1 MEGPEPVGGVATEL
15 AGTTPLPMARRLTDI
30 VLALAGLA
38 VAAPVLV
45 AIAAAVRLRDGA
57 PVIYPARR
65 VGHHGREF
73 HLFKFRT
80 MVRAG
85 GSSVTIWAD
94 PRVTPLGRRL
104 RRLKLDELPQ
114 LFNVLRGE
122 MSIVGPRPED
132 PSYVALYTD
141 EQRRVLSV
149 KPGITGVAALEY
161 ADEESLLR
169 GEDWEATYR
178 LTIMPAKLQLELDYL
193 ARRSARTDAGLIL
206 RTAAVVAGHLVPRR

>member
-1 MEGPEPVGGVATEL
+1 
-15 AGTTPLPMARRLTDI
+15 MARRLTDI
-30 VLALAGLA
+30 VLALVGLA
-38 VAAPVLV
+38 VLAPLLV

-57 PVIYPARR
+57 PVIYRARR
-65 VGHHGREF
+65 VGLHGREF
-73 HLFKFRT
+73 QLYKFRT
-80 MVRAG
+80 MVPAG
-85 GSSVTIWAD
+85 GSSVTVWAD

-122 MSIVGPRPED
+122 MTMVGPRPED

-193 ARRSARTDAGLIL
+193 ARRTTRTDAGLIL

>member
-1 MEGPEPVGGVATEL
+1 
-15 AGTTPLPMARRLTDI
+15 MARRLTDI

-45 AIAAAVRLRDGA
+45 AIAAAVRLRDGP
-57 PVIYPARR
+57 PVIYRARR

-73 HLFKFRT
+73 HLYKFRT
-80 MVRAG
+80 MVPAG
-85 GSSVTIWAD
+85 GSSVTVWAD
-94 PRVTPLGRRL
+94 PRITPMGRRL

-193 ARRSARTDAGLIL
+193 ARRSARTDAELIL

>member
-1 MEGPEPVGGVATEL
+1 
-15 AGTTPLPMARRLTDI
+15 MARRLTDI
-30 VLALAGLA
+30 VLALVGLA
-38 VAAPVLV
+38 VLAPLLL

-57 PVIYPARR
+57 PVIYKARR
-65 VGHHGREF
+65 VGQHGREF
-73 HLFKFRT
+73 RLFKFRT
-80 MVRAG
+80 MVPAG
-85 GSSVTIWAD
+85 GSSVTVWAD

-114 LFNVLRGE
+114 LLNVLRGE

-149 KPGITGVAALEY
+149 KPGITGVAALAY
-161 ADEESLLR
+161 ADEESLLQ

-178 LTIMPAKLQLELDYL
+178 LTIMPAKLQLELEYL
-193 ARRSARTDAGLIL
+193 AKRSPRTDAELIL
-206 RTAAVVAGHLVPRR
+206 QTVAVVAGHLGPRRQSH

>member
-1 MEGPEPVGGVATEL
+1 
-15 AGTTPLPMARRLTDI
+15 MARRLTDI
-30 VLALAGLA
+30 VLALVGLA
-38 VAAPVLV
+38 VASPVMA
-45 AIAAAVRLRDGA
+45 AIAAAVRTRDGS
-57 PVIYPARR
+57 PVIYRARR
-65 VGHHGREF
+65 VGRHGREF
-73 HLFKFRT
+73 DLYKFRT
-80 MVRAG
+80 MVPAG
-85 GSSVTIWAD
+85 GSSVTVWAD

-149 KPGITGVAALEY
+149 KPGITGVAALAY

-193 ARRSARTDAGLIL
+193 DTRSAWTDARLIL
-206 RTAAVVAGHLVPRR
+206 RTAAVIAGHLVPRR

>member
-1 MEGPEPVGGVATEL
+1 
-15 AGTTPLPMARRLTDI
+15 MARRLTDI
-30 VLALAGLA
+30 VMALLGLA
-38 VAAPVLV
+38 VAAPVLI
-45 AIAAAVRLRDGA
+45 AIAAAVRLRDGP
-57 PVIYPARR
+57 PVIYRARR
-65 VGHHGREF
+65 VGQHGREF
-73 HLFKFRT
+73 RLYKFRT
-80 MVRAG
+80 MVPG
-85 GSSVTIWAD
+85 DGSSVTVWAD

-132 PSYVALYTD
+132 PEYVAFYTD

-169 GEDWEATYR
+169 GEDWETTYR
-178 LTIMPAKLQLELDYL
+178 LTIMPAKLRLELDYL
-193 ARRSARTDAGLIL
+193 ARRSARSDAGLVL
-206 RTAAVVAGHLVPRR
+206 RTVAVVAGHLVPRR

>member
-1 MEGPEPVGGVATEL
+1 
-15 AGTTPLPMARRLTDI
+15 MARRLTDI
-30 VLALAGLA
+30 VLALIGLA
-38 VAAPVLV
+38 VTAPVLV

-57 PVIYPARR
+57 PVIYRARR

-73 HLFKFRT
+73 QLFKFRT
-80 MVRAG
+80 MVPVG
-85 GSSVTIWAD
+85 GSSVTVWAD

-169 GEDWEATYR
+169 GEDWESTYR

-193 ARRSARTDAGLIL
+193 ARRSARTDARLIL
-206 RTAAVVAGHLVPRR
+206 RTAAVIVGHLVPRR

>member
-1 MEGPEPVGGVATEL
+1 MT
-15 AGTTPLPMARRLTDI
+15 RRLTDI

-57 PVIYPARR
+57 PVIYRARR
-65 VGHHGREF
+65 VGRHGREF
-73 HLFKFRT
+73 NLFKFRT
-80 MVRAG
+80 MVPAG
-85 GSSVTIWAD
+85 GSSVTVWAD

-193 ARRSARTDAGLIL
+193 ARRSTRTDAGLIL

>member
-1 MEGPEPVGGVATEL
+1 
-15 AGTTPLPMARRLTDI
+15 MARRLMDI

-38 VAAPVLV
+38 VTGPVMV
-45 AIAAAVRLRDGA
+45 AIAGAVRLRDGA
-57 PVIYPARR
+57 PVIYRARR
-65 VGHHGREF
+65 VGQHGREF
-73 HLFKFRT
+73 PLYKFRT
-80 MVRAG
+80 MEPVG
-85 GSSVTIWAD
+85 GSSVTVWAD

-104 RRLKLDELPQ
+104 RTLKLDELPQ

-178 LTIMPAKLQLELDYL
+178 HVIMPAKLQLELDYL
-193 ARRSARTDAGLIL
+193 ARRSARSDADLIL
-206 RTAAVVAGHLVPRR
+206 RTAAVVVGHLLPGR

>member
-1 MEGPEPVGGVATEL
+1 MVAS
-15 AGTTPLPMARRLTDI
+15 
-30 VLALAGLA
+30 
-38 VAAPVLV
+38 
-45 AIAAAVRLRDGA
+45 
-57 PVIYPARR
+57 
-65 VGHHGREF
+65 
-73 HLFKFRT
+73 
-80 MVRAG
+80 G
-85 GSSVTIWAD
+85 GSSVTVWAD

-149 KPGITGVAALEY
+149 KPGITGVAALAY
-161 ADEESLLR
+161 ADEESLLQ

-193 ARRSARTDAGLIL
+193 ARRTARTDAELIL
-206 RTAAVVAGHLVPRR
+206 QTVAVVAGHLGPRRQSH

>member
-1 MEGPEPVGGVATEL
+1 
-15 AGTTPLPMARRLTDI
+15 MARRLTDI
-30 VLALAGLA
+30 VLALVGLA

-45 AIAAAVRLRDGA
+45 AIAAAVRLRDGP
-57 PVIYPARR
+57 PVIYRARR
-65 VGHHGREF
+65 VGRHGREF
-73 HLFKFRT
+73 KLFKFRT
-80 MVRAG
+80 MVPAG
-85 GSSVTIWAD
+85 GSSVTVWAD

-141 EQRRVLSV
+141 EERRVLSV
-149 KPGITGVAALEY
+149 KPGITGVAALAY

-178 LTIMPAKLQLELDYL
+178 LTIMPAKLRLELDYL
-193 ARRSARTDAGLIL
+193 ARRSARTDLDLIL
-206 RTAAVVAGHLVPRR
+206 RTAAVVAGHLLPRRQL

>member
-1 MEGPEPVGGVATEL
+1 
-15 AGTTPLPMARRLTDI
+15 MARRLTDI
-30 VLALAGLA
+30 WLALAGLA
-38 VAAPVLV
+38 IAAPLLA
-45 AIAAAVRLRDGA
+45 AIAVAVRLRDGA
-57 PVIYPARR
+57 PVIYQARR
-65 VGHHGREF
+65 AGQHGREF
-73 HLFKFRT
+73 RLFKFRT
-80 MVRAG
+80 MVPAG

-132 PSYVALYTD
+132 PSYVALYSD

-193 ARRSARTDAGLIL
+193 ARRSARTDAELIL
-206 RTAAVVAGHLVPRR
+206 RTAAVVFGHLLPRR

>member
-1 MEGPEPVGGVATEL
+1 
-15 AGTTPLPMARRLTDI
+15 MARRLTDI
-30 VLALAGLA
+30 VLALVGLA
-38 VAAPVLV
+38 VLAPLLL
-45 AIAAAVRLRDGA
+45 AIAAAVRLHDGA
-57 PVIYPARR
+57 PVIYKARR
-65 VGHHGREF
+65 VGQHGREF
-73 HLFKFRT
+73 RLFKFRT
-80 MVRAG
+80 MVPAG
-85 GSSVTIWAD
+85 GSSVTVWAD

-114 LFNVLRGE
+114 LLNVLRGE

-149 KPGITGVAALEY
+149 KPGITGVAALAY
-161 ADEESLLR
+161 ADEESLLH

-193 ARRSARTDAGLIL
+193 ARRTARTDAELIL
-206 RTAAVVAGHLVPRR
+206 QTVAVVAGHLGPRRQSH

>member
-1 MEGPEPVGGVATEL
+1 
-15 AGTTPLPMARRLTDI
+15 MARRLADI
-30 VLALAGLA
+30 ALALAGLA

-57 PVIYPARR
+57 PVIYRARR
-65 VGHHGREF
+65 VGRHGREF

-80 MVRAG
+80 MVPAG
-85 GSSVTIWAD
+85 GSSVTVWED

-132 PSYVALYTD
+132 PSYVALYSD

-193 ARRSARTDAGLIL
+193 ARRSIRTDAGLIL
-206 RTAAVVAGHLVPRR
+206 RTAAVVAGHLIPRR

>member
-1 MEGPEPVGGVATEL
+1 
-15 AGTTPLPMARRLTDI
+15 MARRLTDI
-30 VLALAGLA
+30 VLALVGLG
-38 VAAPVLV
+38 VLAPVLI
-45 AIAAAVRLRDGA
+45 AIAAAVRLRDGS

-65 VGHHGREF
+65 VGQHGREF
-73 HLFKFRT
+73 RLFKFRT
-80 MVRAG
+80 MVPAG
-85 GSSVTIWAD
+85 GSSVTVWAD

-122 MSIVGPRPED
+122 MSVVGPRPED
-132 PSYVALYTD
+132 PSYVALYTED
-141 EQRRVLSV
+141 QRRVLSV

-169 GEDWEATYR
+169 GDDWEATYR

-193 ARRSARTDAGLIL
+193 ERRSPRTDADLIL
-206 RTAAVVAGHLVPRR
+206 QTAAVVLRHLVPRR

>member
-1 MEGPEPVGGVATEL
+1 
-15 AGTTPLPMARRLTDI
+15 MARRLTDI
-30 VLALAGLA
+30 ALALIGLA
-38 VAAPVLV
+38 VAAPVLI

-57 PVIYPARR
+57 PVIYRARR
-65 VGHHGREF
+65 VGYHGREF
-73 HLFKFRT
+73 ALFKFRT
-80 MVRAG
+80 MVPAG
-85 GSSVTIWAD
+85 GSSVTVWAD

-193 ARRSARTDAGLIL
+193 AGRSARTDARLIL
-206 RTAAVVAGHLVPRR
+206 RTAAVVAGHLLPRR